1 MRCQPLR
8 RALCLLWAFILKKR
22 QNRNKKKHTDGYRNP
37 SDYAHLSYD
46 ARHRLLYTRRVINNP
61 KEERI
66 LKFAQKIAGYRLQF
80 FYYIGGVVS
89 FMIWPASGVGF
100 ISSFSYVGIGYVFY
114 RYIRMTWSYPERITY
129 EREYPVKTITEVHK
143 ELVRDGLVTSLC
155 SILLTLIMFFLVNAF
170 KT

>member
-66 LKFAQKIAGYRLQF
+66 LKFAQKNSRL
-80 FYYIGGVVS
+80 
-89 FMIWPASGVGF
+89 
-100 ISSFSYVGIGYVFY
+100 
-114 RYIRMTWSYPERITY
+114 
-129 EREYPVKTITEVHK
+129 
-143 ELVRDGLVTSLC
+143 
-155 SILLTLIMFFLVNAF
+155 
-170 KT
+170 